1 MQLEEAQHKFIQS
14 WGSFGSQW
22 GINRTMAQ
30 IHALFLITP
39 ESMSTEEVMEALQI
53 SRGNANTN
61 IRTLIDWGLLYKEF
75 KVGERR
81 EFFIGEKD
89 IWTIA
94 KRIIKMRQ
102 QKELLPMLQILSQ
115 LQSTEIKSENKP
127 EELAHFIKQIND
139 INDMAIKADKTL
151 TRVSTSEK
159 SWFMKTIMKLF
170 G

>member
-1 MQLEEAQHKFIQS
+1 MQLDEAKHKFIQS

-39 ESMSTEEVMEALQI
+39 DSMSTEEVMDALQI

-75 KVGERR
+75 KVGER
-81 EFFIGEKD
+81 EDFFIGEKD

-102 QKELLPMLQILSQ
+102 QKELLPMLQILGQ
-115 LQSTEIKSENKP
+115 LQTTTIESKDDNEGLE
-127 EELAHFIKQIND
+127 HFIKQINE
-139 INDMAIKADKTL
+139 INDMAIKADRTL
-151 TRVSTSEK
+151 TKVSSSEK
-159 SWFMKTIMKLF
+159 NWFMKTIMKFF

>member
-39 ESMSTEEVMEALQI
+39 ESMSTEEVMDALQI

-89 IWTIA
+89 IWSIA

-102 QKELLPMLQILSQ
+102 QKELLPMLQILGQ
-115 LQSTEIKSENKP
+115 LQSSEIESKNKP
-127 EELAHFIKQIND
+127 EELEHFIKQIND

-159 SWFMKTIMKLF
+159 SWFMKTIMKF
-170 G
+170 FS

>member
-39 ESMSTEEVMEALQI
+39 ESMSTEEVMDALKI

-61 IRTLIDWGLLYKEF
+61 IRSLIEWGLLYKEF
-75 KVGERR
+75 KIGERR

-102 QKELLPMLQILSQ
+102 QKELLPMLQILGQ
-115 LQSTEIKSENKP
+115 LQTTDIKSESKP
-127 EELAHFIKQIND
+127 EELEHFIKQIND

-170 G
+170 N